1 MVFRATCIKLLI
13 TVKILLCA
21 HDDNVGAV
29 FLRVLPNRSQFFE
42 YESVTFY
49 CKGVS
54 HSNIVHKLR
63 GKMKSC
69 SYTNEKTAA
78 GLSCFIKN
86 VYTDDSGEFIC
97 ETGGGEKSNIINITV
112 TAGPVILES
121 PAVPV
126 MEGEAVT
133 LSCRNKTT
141 SSNFTAEF
149 YKDGILIRKSS
160 TGYMT
165 IGRVLNF
172 HEGFYKCSI
181 SGAGESPVSWL
192 NVTDSSKKESHPATP
207 WIIVTVLLGVV
218 LVVGALRRFG
228 KDYWD
233 RALLY
238 LSTKVRTSDST
249 ERQTEASA
257 PNASRATYA
266 TVNKNRKKTD
276 EDGLSSGPCYYL
288 VEQEYAEV
296 NEEPE
301 KSTARRTSSHVYQL
315 VPDDAFYSVLQE

>member
-1 MVFRATCIKLLI
+1 MEVRAFCIKLI
-13 TVKILLCA
+13 MSVMIPFCA
-21 HDDNVGAV
+21 HDQRVDAV
-29 FLRVLPNRSQFFE
+29 FLRVVPNRSQFFE

-49 CKGVS
+49 CEGVS
-54 HSNIVHKLR
+54 HYNIVHKLR
-63 GKMKSC
+63 GKMKLC

-78 GLSCFIKN
+78 ASSCFIKN

-141 SSNFTAEF
+141 SSNFTADF

-172 HEGFYKCSI
+172 HEGHYKCSI

-192 NVTDSSKKESHPATP
+192 NVTETETDPSSEPGCHIYLILRIVFT
-207 WIIVTVLLGVV
+207 IIMV
-218 LVVGALRRFG
+218 
-228 KDYWD
+228 
-233 RALLY
+233 ALL
-238 LSTKVRTSDST
+238 LLLVGLLHCGKI
-249 ERQTEASA
+249 
-257 PNASRATYA
+257 RAT
-266 TVNKNRKKTD
+266 N
-276 EDGLSSGPCYYL
+276 C
-288 VEQEYAEV
+288 
-296 NEEPE
+296 
-301 KSTARRTSSHVYQL
+301 
-315 VPDDAFYSVLQE
+315 

>member
-1 MVFRATCIKLLI
+1 MKL
-13 TVKILLCA
+13 
-21 HDDNVGAV
+21 
-29 FLRVLPNRSQFFE
+29 
-42 YESVTFY
+42 
-49 CKGVS
+49 
-54 HSNIVHKLR
+54 
-63 GKMKSC
+63 C

-78 GLSCFIKN
+78 ASSCFIKN

-141 SSNFTAEF
+141 SSNFTADF

-172 HEGFYKCSI
+172 HEGHYKCSI

-192 NVTDSSKKESHPATP
+192 NVTETETDPSSEPGCHIYLILRIVFT
-207 WIIVTVLLGVV
+207 IIMV
-218 LVVGALRRFG
+218 
-228 KDYWD
+228 
-233 RALLY
+233 ALL
-238 LSTKVRTSDST
+238 LLLVGLLHCGKI
-249 ERQTEASA
+249 
-257 PNASRATYA
+257 RAT
-266 TVNKNRKKTD
+266 N
-276 EDGLSSGPCYYL
+276 C
-288 VEQEYAEV
+288 
-296 NEEPE
+296 
-301 KSTARRTSSHVYQL
+301 
-315 VPDDAFYSVLQE
+315 

>member
-1 MVFRATCIKLLI
+1 
-13 TVKILLCA
+13 
-21 HDDNVGAV
+21 
-29 FLRVLPNRSQFFE
+29 
-42 YESVTFY
+42 
-49 CKGVS
+49 
-54 HSNIVHKLR
+54 
-63 GKMKSC
+63 
-69 SYTNEKTAA
+69 
-78 GLSCFIKN
+78 
-86 VYTDDSGEFIC
+86 
-97 ETGGGEKSNIINITV
+97 
-112 TAGPVILES
+112 
-121 PAVPV
+121 
-126 MEGEAVT
+126 
-133 LSCRNKTT
+133 
-141 SSNFTAEF
+141 
-149 YKDGILIRKSS
+149 
-160 TGYMT
+160 MT

-192 NVTDSSKKESHPATP
+192 NVTGSSKKESHPATP

-218 LVVGALRRFG
+218 LVVGALRHFG

-315 VPDDAFYSVLQE
+315 VADDTFYSVLQEAMVMDTPVRLYFAKRNCLEQEKLRNCCKSSPPPMILLLIRRTRSK